1 MMYDGGKERQFA
13 SGLARMPFPVVVFVH
28 LSVDK
33 LVEGFSRVLV
43 FGEAKP
49 SRLVIKT
56 STRLIAKVAFYPLIN
71 GKFCCIFG

>member
-13 SGLARMPFPVVVFVH
+13 SGLARMPFPAVVFVH

-43 FGEAKP
+43 VGEAKP
-49 SRLVIKT
+49 SRLVSRQAHVLQSI
-56 STRLIAKVAFYPLIN
+56 
-71 GKFCCIFG
+71 